1 LSNNGDNGF
10 RFPYKALS
18 PVTGKRKMFNSM
30 EDVYEE
36 LEACYDE
43 IMEKNI
49 SAIGDTLYTEHFYF
63 CNTHKLLDQ
72 NVQQRIKEYSYCKT
86 FSCPPF
92 PSLQETP
99 AKVIDEFML
108 IEKELNYLK
117 SKDSNGNK

>member
-1 LSNNGDNGF
+1 
-10 RFPYKALS
+10 
-18 PVTGKRKMFNSM
+18 MFNSM

-49 SAIGDTLYTEHFYF
+49 SAIGDTLYKEHIYF
-63 CNTHKLLDQ
+63 CNKHELLDQ

-117 SKDSNGNK
+117 SKDSDGNK